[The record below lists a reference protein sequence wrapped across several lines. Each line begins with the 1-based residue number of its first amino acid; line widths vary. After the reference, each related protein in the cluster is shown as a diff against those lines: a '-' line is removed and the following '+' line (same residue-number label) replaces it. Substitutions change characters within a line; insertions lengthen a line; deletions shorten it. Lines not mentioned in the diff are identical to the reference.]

1 MTTEAGLLPPT
12 EHPKHEIPL
21 HFGVYVNP
29 NWNETG
35 VGWIAVQTPI
45 KSDPLES
52 NTVYETAVFSQ
63 TDAQTLTTQL
73 NAQLQEEIFDKYKIS
88 VNFSSIQAPQK
99 KDGKSF
105 NVVFQVTN
113 NPWIPTDT
121 STESENLLLA
131 VQIANSLNEKSLRI

>member
-1 MTTEAGLLPPT
+1 MKTEAELQDQAVNINP
-12 EHPKHEIPL
+12 IPL

-35 VGWIAVQTPI
+35 VAWIAIQTPI

-73 NAQLQEEIFDKYKIS
+73 NAQLQKEILDKYKIL
-88 VNFSSIQAPQK
+88 VNFSSIQDPQK
-99 KDGKSF
+99 KGGKSF
-105 NVVFQVTN
+105 NVVFQVIN
-113 NPWIPTDT
+113 NPWQR
-121 STESENLLLA
+121 TEKNKENEKLLLA
-131 VQIANSLNEKSLRI
+131 VQIANSLNEKSLSI